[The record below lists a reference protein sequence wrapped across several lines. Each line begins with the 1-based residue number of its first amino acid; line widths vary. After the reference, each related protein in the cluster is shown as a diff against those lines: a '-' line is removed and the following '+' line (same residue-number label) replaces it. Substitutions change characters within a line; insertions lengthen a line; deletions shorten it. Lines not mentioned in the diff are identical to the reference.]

1 MSATFGPAN
10 AVGDDEVFDG
20 NIHKEMVMRENVE
33 RWLNFWVS
41 KPLSWV
47 IFGLWLVLVYTWI
60 GVVWC
65 AGKVREKW
73 TAWRTKGVPRDN
85 PPAQLVPA
93 EPLHVAPSAHA
104 ELPIAEPTKRASKRQ
119 ALQKE

>member
-1 MSATFGPAN
+1 
-10 AVGDDEVFDG
+10 
-20 NIHKEMVMRENVE
+20 MRENVE

-73 TAWRTKGVPRDN
+73 TAWRTKSEPRDN
-85 PPAQLVPA
+85 PAAQLAPA
-93 EPLHVAPSAHA
+93 DVAQAAHV

-119 ALQKE
+119 AVQKE

>member
-20 NIHKEMVMRENVE
+20 NIHKEIVMREKVE

-73 TAWRTKGVPRDN
+73 TAWRTQRRPDEQLAN
-85 PPAQLVPA
+85 PD
-93 EPLHVAPSAHA
+93 HVAQAAHT
-104 ELPIAEPTKRASKRQ
+104 ESPIAEPAKRASKRQ
-119 ALQKE
+119 AVQKE